1 VRGLHGARKTIF
13 AAKAGKQSRTGLRTA
28 GLSLSLASG
37 AYGASGAPAA
47 DMLSR
52 NTAVTQEIA
61 LGEEAIFDV
70 SLATFHVFD
79 KETARSFRGGERLIT
94 FGGACCQFA
103 CLGGQTG
110 SEGSSAPASDA
121 YSFPPSRPT
130 RPVNRHVRKKP

>member
-1 VRGLHGARKTIF
+1 MSRAKEASHARRGRKAVPVLGA
-13 AAKAGKQSRTGLRTA
+13 AW
-28 GLSLSLASG
+28 LSLSLASG
-37 AYGASGAPAA
+37 VSLASPAPS
-47 DMLSR
+47 LGSTTRNVTESR
-52 NTAVTQEIA
+52 ELILHEEEIF
-61 LGEEAIFDV
+61 EQ

-121 YSFPPSRPT
+121 YSFPPPRPIK
-130 RPVNRHVRKKP
+130 PANRHVRKKP

>member
-1 VRGLHGARKTIF
+1 MSRAKEASRAKRASKAVPVLGA
-13 AAKAGKQSRTGLRTA
+13 A

-37 AYGASGAPAA
+37 AYAGSGAPAA
-47 DMLSR
+47 DTLSR
-52 NTAVTQEIA
+52 NTGVTQEIA
-61 LGEEAIFDV
+61 VGEEAIFDV

-121 YSFPPSRPT
+121 YSFPPPRPT
-130 RPVNRHVRKKP
+130 KPANRHARKKP